1 VSLSFLLFSGLVR
14 SISLLPSRVLHGL
27 SYPLGW
33 MTWHASKTK
42 RASTLRNLEACYPV
56 MPHRDRRELARESMR
71 HYITVALET
80 GMAWYWSRSRLLRK
94 FDRPEGIEH
103 LEDARRTGKGIL
115 LLVPHFGSWELLQLW
130 LNQDL
135 KIFSLY
141 KPGRYPEFEEKLLRK
156 RQRFGGT
163 MAPTSSGGIRVLLK
177 ALRAGHNV
185 LILPDQDP
193 SEGDGRFAPFFG
205 VQAHT
210 PVLASRLC
218 RQTGCTALFAVCK
231 RTAGSRYQVHLLPA
245 EEAFYSEDLD
255 VSLAAMNR
263 GVEQCIAIDPAQ
275 YLWAYKRFKSRPE
288 GAPRFYTR

>member
-1 VSLSFLLFSGLVR
+1 
-14 SISLLPSRVLHGL
+14 
-27 SYPLGW
+27 
-33 MTWHASKTK
+33 MTWLASKTK
-42 RASTLRNLEACYPV
+42 RSSTLRNVAACYPE
-56 MPHRDRRELARESMR
+56 MPGPERLKLARESMR
-71 HYITVALET
+71 HYIMVALET
-80 GMAWYWSRSRLLRK
+80 GMAWYWGRKRLFGQ
-94 FDRPEGIEH
+94 FDRVEGMEHIEN
-103 LEDARRTGKGIL
+103 ARNKGKGIMF
-115 LLVPHFGSWELLQLW
+115 LVPHFGSWELLQLW

-193 SEGDGRFAPFFG
+193 SDGDGRFAPFFG

-210 PVLASRLC
+210 PVLAPRLC

-245 EEAFYSEDLD
+245 EEAFYSEDLE

-275 YLWAYKRFKSRPE
+275 YLWAYKRFKTRPE
-288 GAPRFYTR
+288 GEPRFYSR